1 MVPVFFVV
9 MGMLVDVGSML
20 NAVIFGLVLSV
31 LAILSKLLGCGVPA
45 LATGFNFLGST
56 RIGVGM
62 TPRGEVALIIAGIG
76 LSQGIIGQEL
86 FGVSIM
92 MTIITTLIA
101 PVVLIRLFGMEGTGL
116 RRRDSGTSLETPAAA
131 SPNSGDT
138 ND

>member
-1 MVPVFFVV
+1 
-9 MGMLVDVGSML
+9 
-20 NAVIFGLVLSV
+20 
-31 LAILSKLLGCGVPA
+31 
-45 LATGFNFLGST
+45 
-56 RIGVGM
+56 M

-76 LSQGIIGQEL
+76 LSQGIIEPDL

-116 RRRDSGTSLETPAAA
+116 RRRDSGTSLETPVAA
-131 SPNSGDT
+131 SPDSGDK